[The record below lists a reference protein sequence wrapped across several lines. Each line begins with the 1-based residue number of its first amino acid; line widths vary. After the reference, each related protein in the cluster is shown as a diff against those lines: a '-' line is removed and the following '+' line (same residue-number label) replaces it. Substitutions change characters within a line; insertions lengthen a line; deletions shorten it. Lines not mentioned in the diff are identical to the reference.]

1 MICTTQRG
9 LTEHKYDRSYNYAS
23 LLMKSLFRNTG
34 MHISRFQ
41 LLNYKSFRDS
51 GALEFQPGINIIV
64 GANNSGKTAL
74 LEALSLSFETSPHR
88 SIETL
93 PQPNSTPR
101 RESVAQVTLIFTKA
115 EIHRLFDDLPANQYV
130 GLSSDRYSHLGTDEA
145 LALFQNWMDN
155 PNDVELTVSKS
166 TGSSVEWDDISIK
179 DLDPAIKLTYYRPEK
194 LIIGSSRNR
203 NKNILKKDGS
213 GRFIFYQETNET
225 DSRYTEED
233 FFVTLFDEFR
243 NRVSQLQAQ
252 RFVGNCSVG
261 NDEELNSR
269 ASNLAE
275 VIHLLESPSKKE
287 LYERFNEYVST
298 MFPQFRLVST
308 KILAK
313 QTHQAPDLK
322 ILLWPAKSL
331 ENGREDLAFALSD
344 CGTGTGQVLA
354 ILYAMLASPEP
365 RPIIIDEPQSYL
377 HPGAAKKLIEILK
390 EFPQHQYFIATHS
403 AEIVAAAN
411 PSTIVKLRFEDGE
424 TKASGMNARDIKEQ
438 RSLLAELGVS
448 LSDVFGADRI
458 LWVEGATEELCF
470 PPVLSKL
477 APKLLTG
484 TKIVSIKNTGDLL
497 GKKAHFV
504 DVMFDLY
511 KRLSGGNNLY
521 PPAIG
526 FVFEQEN
533 RTEQDMKDLQKR
545 SPEPVY
551 FLERCMYENY
561 LLHANAIAF
570 VLNQQVDAGQEQP
583 LTSEAVQQWL
593 KANKL
598 DKSFFSKTSTQENL
612 SNPQWVD
619 ENINAARLLDKV
631 FADLSKTRVKFRKT
645 THSIMLTEWLLEKN
659 PEHFAELV
667 QFLRG
672 ILDKGKIATD

>member
-1 MICTTQRG
+1 
-9 LTEHKYDRSYNYAS
+9 
-23 LLMKSLFRNTG
+23 LLSPR
-34 MHISRFQ
+34 
-41 LLNYKSFRDS
+41 
-51 GALEFQPGINIIV
+51 PP
-64 GANNSGKTAL
+64 
-74 LEALSLSFETSPHR
+74 EAL
-88 SIETL
+88 TL
-93 PQPNSTPR
+93 DGNRFYKIGIT
-101 RESVAQVTLIFTKA
+101 T
-115 EIHRLFDDLPANQYV
+115 
-130 GLSSDRYSHLGTDEA
+130 
-145 LALFQNWMDN
+145 
-155 PNDVELTVSKS
+155 
-166 TGSSVEWDDISIK
+166 
-179 DLDPAIKLTYYRPEK
+179 RPEK
-194 LIIGSSRNR
+194 FTIGSSRSR
-203 NKNILKKDGS
+203 NKNILKKDDRD
-213 GRFIFYQETNET
+213 RFTFCQETNET

-233 FFVTLFDEFR
+233 FFVTLFHEFR

-261 NDEELNSR
+261 NNEELNSK

-275 VIHLLESPSKKE
+275 VIHLLESPSKKK
-287 LYERFNEYVST
+287 LYERFNQYVST
-298 MFPQFRLVST
+298 MFPQFGLVST
-308 KILAK
+308 RILS
-313 QTHQAPDLK
+313 QQIGQAPNLK

-331 ENGREDLAFALSD
+331 ESGREDLAFALSD

-354 ILYAMLASPEP
+354 ILYAVLASPER

-411 PSTIVKLRFEDGE
+411 PSTIVKLRYEDGE
-424 TKASGMNARDIKEQ
+424 THSSMMNAGDIKEQ

-458 LWVEGATEELCF
+458 VWVEGATEELCF
-470 PPVLSKL
+470 PLVLSDL

-497 GKKAHFV
+497 GKKAHFA

-526 FVFEQEN
+526 FVFDQEN

-570 VLNQQVDAGQEQP
+570 VLNQVDAGREQP

-619 ENINAARLLDKV
+619 ENINAAKLLDKV
-631 FADLSKTRVKFRKT
+631 FADLSKTGVKFRKT